1 MGNYNFAMGGGFGF
15 LGLLALILG
24 IGAIALTVLRGGKN
38 AQTIRAIAVVAIF
51 AAITL
56 QSFPSGSNHPM
67 GFWLGLVAAA
77 WAAVDFILPTLN
89 IQITAKKPVGKP
101 AKK

>member
-1 MGNYNFAMGGGFGF
+1 MGNYNIAAGGGFGF

-24 IGAIALTVLRGGKN
+24 LGAIALTVLRGGKN
-38 AQTIRAIAVVAIF
+38 AQTVRAIAVVAIF
-51 AAITL
+51 AAITI
-56 QSFPSGSNHPM
+56 QAFPSNSLGHPL
-67 GFWLGLVAAA
+67 GFWLGLVAAV

-89 IQITAKKPVGKP
+89 IQITAKKSDKP